1 MCFETKWNR
10 ERKLT
15 RNQKSEI
22 LMYNKTEH
30 KYLIF
35 NADTLTDPIQ
45 SFNMTAETL
54 ENFNIFN

>member
-10 ERKLT
+10 TRKLAL
-15 RNQKSEI
+15 NQKSEI
-22 LMYNKTEH
+22 LIHNKTEH

-45 SFNMTAETL
+45 SFNMTTETL
-54 ENFNIFN
+54 ATHF